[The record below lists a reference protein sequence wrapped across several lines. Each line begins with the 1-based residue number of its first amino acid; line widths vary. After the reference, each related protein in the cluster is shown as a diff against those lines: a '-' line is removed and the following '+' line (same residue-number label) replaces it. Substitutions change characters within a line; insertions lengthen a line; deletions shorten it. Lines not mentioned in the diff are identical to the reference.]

1 MYKPLPDTLT
11 ISDEKAFEIEEST
24 REQASNERW
33 HVERKHRLTASR
45 FYYLVTRTITRKK
58 ITEKYIA
65 SFMKPTSIEKH
76 IASLMKPTSALRSYG
91 KLNQDTARKLF
102 VQKHGKCV
110 HDCGF
115 CVNPEFPFLGATPD
129 GKVCDSGECGI
140 LEIKCPYPARDMTF
154 EEATQRF
161 PEFCLINAGDSFKL
175 DRTHPYYYQI
185 QGQLMITGTAFCDFV
200 VYTRKDLHVERIKPD
215 IVLMNYLLSN
225 LCEIYFTYI
234 HNKITHD

>member
-24 REQASNERW
+24 REQASNKRW

-45 FYYLVTRTITRKK
+45 FYNLVTRKK
-58 ITEKYIA
+58 ITEKFIA
-65 SFMKPTSIEKH
+65 SYMKLKS
-76 IASLMKPTSALRSYG
+76 ASRSYG
-91 KLNQDTARKLF
+91 MLNHDTARKLF

-110 HDCGF
+110 HDCGL

-140 LEIKCPYPARDMTF
+140 LKIKCPYPARDMTI
-154 EEATQRF
+154 EEATRRL

-175 DRTHPYYYQI
+175 DRTHPYYYHI
-185 QGQLMITGTAFCDFV
+185 QGQLMVTGTAFCDFV